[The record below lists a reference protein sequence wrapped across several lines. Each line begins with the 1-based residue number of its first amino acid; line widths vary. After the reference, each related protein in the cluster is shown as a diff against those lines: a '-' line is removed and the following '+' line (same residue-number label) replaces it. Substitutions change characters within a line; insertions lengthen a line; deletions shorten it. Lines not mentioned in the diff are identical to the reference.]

1 VQIDNKVRLLFV
13 ITKLELGGAQKQAL
27 ELIKGLDKDKFSPIL
42 YTAKEGILVKE
53 ALEISGLELR
63 LSSFLERS
71 INPIKDFFALLELC
85 IFVKSK
91 KIDILHTHS
100 SKAGILGRLAG
111 RLCRVKVIL
120 HTVHGWSFN
129 DFQPLIKKKIFVW
142 FERFCSSFTDV
153 LIVVSEF
160 DKAKG
165 IALGIGRE
173 DKYRIVR
180 YGIDQS
186 VFKKNSGSELK
197 RSLGVFPQ
205 DVLVGTVCCFKP
217 QKAPQDFVKVAYLIS
232 RQHPNVKFILAGDG
246 ESRPEVE
253 KLIQEYGLKN
263 KVILVG
269 WRNDIA
275 EIMSALDIF
284 VLTSLWEGL
293 PVSVLEAMSCSKPV
307 VATDTGGIREVII
320 DGKTGYLAEP
330 HDVNGISDK
339 LRDLVKSENLRNSI
353 GEFAR
358 ISLRGRFSYADGV
371 KAHEELFMGLV
382 SRKQNVKTPD

>member
-1 VQIDNKVRLLFV
+1 MQSDKIRVAFV
-13 ITKLELGGAQKQAL
+13 ITKLELGGAQKQLLSLIRGLSQDKFCVFLYTARKGL
-27 ELIKGLDKDKFSPIL
+27 LVEESLRIKGLKLK
-42 YTAKEGILVKE
+42 
-53 ALEISGLELR
+53 
-63 LSSFLERS
+63 LSHFLERP
-71 INPIKDFFALLELC
+71 ICIIKDLAALVELC
-85 IFVKSK
+85 FFIKSNR
-91 KIDILHTHS
+91 IGVLHTHS

-129 DFQPLIKKKIFVW
+129 DFQPLIKKKIFVLL
-142 FERFCSSFTDV
+142 ERFCANFTDV

-173 DKYRIVR
+173 EKYRIVR

-186 VFKKNSGSELK
+186 AFKKNSGSELK

-205 DVLVGTVCCFKP
+205 DVLVGTVCCLKP

-246 ESRPEVE
+246 ELRPEVE
-253 KLIQEYGLKN
+253 KLIQKYSLKN
-263 KVILVG
+263 KVTLSG
-269 WRNDIA
+269 WRNDIT
-275 EIMSALDIF
+275 EIMPAFDIF

-307 VATDTGGIREVII
+307 VATDTGGIKEVII
-320 DGKTGYLAEP
+320 DGKTGYLVEP
-330 HDVNGISDK
+330 HDVNGISNK
-339 LRDLVKSENLRNSI
+339 LRGLIENEDLRNSI
-353 GEFAR
+353 GESAR
-358 ISLRGRFSYADGV
+358 ISLGQKFSYAFGV
-371 KAHEELFMGLV
+371 KAHEELFMELV